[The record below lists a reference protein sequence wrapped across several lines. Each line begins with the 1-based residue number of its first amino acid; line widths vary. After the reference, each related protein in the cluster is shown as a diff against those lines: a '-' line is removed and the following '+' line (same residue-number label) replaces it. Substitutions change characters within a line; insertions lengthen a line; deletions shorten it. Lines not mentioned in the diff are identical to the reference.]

1 MEVKHLSS
9 IHEKSFQDVSF
20 TLRKGEILGFGG
32 LVGAQR
38 TELLEGVFGMRAIQS
53 GEIYIKGKKVNIKHP
68 ADAMKAGIG
77 LITED
82 RRGNGIFGCLS
93 IKDNVG
99 VSTYNKYLKAGI
111 VLDHKKIGEIVDIVD
126 RNLESNLDYGE
137 MIWFGE
143 RALGLKEGSIR
154 FHNLPGDYTGTMWS
168 PTYQNY
174 QSYVF
179 VNSSA
184 LRDLI
189 NQYMNPYLEDI
200 TPDMQHVVQDTTVNN
215 LPVESD
221 TTAQTGQ
228 AAGDAAQGQT
238 TD

>member
-1 MEVKHLSS
+1 
-9 IHEKSFQDVSF
+9 
-20 TLRKGEILGFGG
+20 
-32 LVGAQR
+32 
-38 TELLEGVFGMRAIQS
+38 
-53 GEIYIKGKKVNIKHP
+53 
-68 ADAMKAGIG
+68 
-77 LITED
+77 
-82 RRGNGIFGCLS
+82 
-93 IKDNVG
+93 
-99 VSTYNKYLKAGI
+99 
-111 VLDHKKIGEIVDIVD
+111 
-126 RNLESNLDYGE
+126 
-137 MIWFGE
+137 
-143 RALGLKEGSIR
+143 
-154 FHNLPGDYTGTMWS
+154 MWS

-228 AAGDAAQGQT
+228 AAGDRPQTKPLGPPPARAGPAMRKEEPMTPKEMALLLAQALDSKKGKDIRVLETDSVT
-238 TD
+238 TLADYFVLCTGTSAPQLKALADAGERAMKEAGILPHHVEGHRGGTWILQDYGDVVVHLFDKEARAFYDLDRLWEEAKVVALSQVLQPGE

>member
-1 MEVKHLSS
+1 VGRVEVQH
-9 IHEKSFQDVSF
+9 SFLRALAKEMVSLG
-20 TLRKGEILGFGG
+20 TL
-32 LVGAQR
+32 
-38 TELLEGVFGMRAIQS
+38 T
-53 GEIYIKGKKVNIKHP
+53 
-68 ADAMKAGIG
+68 
-77 LITED
+77 
-82 RRGNGIFGCLS
+82 
-93 IKDNVG
+93 
-99 VSTYNKYLKAGI
+99 
-111 VLDHKKIGEIVDIVD
+111 KIGEIVDIVD

>member
-1 MEVKHLSS
+1 MSMKSQENNMRRLAILLKQNLSY
-9 IHEKSFQDVSF
+9 IGGERECGPNGAKKAFPNRGKVFLRALAKEMVSLG
-20 TLRKGEILGFGG
+20 TL
-32 LVGAQR
+32 
-38 TELLEGVFGMRAIQS
+38 T
-53 GEIYIKGKKVNIKHP
+53 
-68 ADAMKAGIG
+68 
-77 LITED
+77 
-82 RRGNGIFGCLS
+82 
-93 IKDNVG
+93 
-99 VSTYNKYLKAGI
+99 
-111 VLDHKKIGEIVDIVD
+111 KIGEIVDIVD

-228 AAGDAAQGQT
+228 AAGDTAQGQT